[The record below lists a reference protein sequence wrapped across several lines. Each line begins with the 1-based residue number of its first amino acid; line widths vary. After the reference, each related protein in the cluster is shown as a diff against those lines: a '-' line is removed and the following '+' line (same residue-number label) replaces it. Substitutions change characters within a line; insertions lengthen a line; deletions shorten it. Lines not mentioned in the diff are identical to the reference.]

1 VLRLHLRRFAAA
13 AMPKAE
19 KEPREAGRAT
29 HMQLLKSHGQHF
41 LKNPL
46 IIQGIVEKAGIKA
59 SDIVLEIGPGSGNL
73 TAKLLEVARKVI
85 AIEVDARMVAELHKR
100 FQGTELSS
108 KLEIWHGDV
117 LRKDLPYFDLC
128 VANMPYQ
135 ISAPFMNKLLLHRPH
150 FRCAVL
156 MFQREFALRLV
167 ARPGDEQYCRLSTNT
182 QLLAEVQHLMKVGK
196 NNFKP
201 PPKVESSVVRVTP
214 RVPVPDI
221 NFLEWD
227 GLLRIVFNRKHKTVG
242 AIFRQRDVVEMLRAN
257 YNTFLAMSGS
267 AAPPLVT
274 EEETKERL
282 IAALMDAQMA
292 ESRSAA
298 LDVDDFL
305 MMLAT
310 FNRHG
315 FHFA

>member
-1 VLRLHLRRFAAA
+1 
-13 AMPKAE
+13 MPKAE

-117 LRKDLPYFDLC
+117 LRKELPYFDLC

-167 ARPGDEQYCRLSTNT
+167 ARPGDEQYCTPPLTTIPLLCIKRLSCAGT
-182 QLLAEVQHLMKVGK
+182 AGCR
-196 NNFKP
+196 P
-201 PPKVESSVVRVTP
+201 TP
-214 RVPVPDI
+214 SC
-221 NFLEWD
+221 W
-227 GLLRIVFNRKHKTVG
+227 RKYST
-242 AIFRQRDVVEMLRAN
+242 
-257 YNTFLAMSGS
+257 
-267 AAPPLVT
+267 
-274 EEETKERL
+274 
-282 IAALMDAQMA
+282 
-292 ESRSAA
+292 
-298 LDVDDFL
+298 
-305 MMLAT
+305 
-310 FNRHG
+310 
-315 FHFA
+315 